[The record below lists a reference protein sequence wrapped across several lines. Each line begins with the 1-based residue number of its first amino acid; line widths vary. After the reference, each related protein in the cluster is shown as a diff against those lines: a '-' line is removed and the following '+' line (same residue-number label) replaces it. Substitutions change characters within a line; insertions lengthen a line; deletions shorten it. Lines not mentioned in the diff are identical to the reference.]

1 MAGSATYQANIAE
14 ELEPGI
20 SELVGDGFRMHP
32 EIFSKLVRVSDSDKA
47 AEHILEVNS
56 ILLPSKKDEGQPM
69 ATDKLIEGPKRNI
82 SHSVYA
88 LAIGAS
94 WEALRDEKYGRL
106 KRSST
111 DLGRS
116 MAELLNIKGHVIYN
130 DGFSGETAID
140 GLPVFS
146 ASHINRRLGNTW
158 SNLGATDLTY
168 TGVQDM
174 FTTFMNMTDGTGK
187 KIMMMPQA
195 LAIPPEYWI
204 AARQIFGSDKEPFV
218 ADNTINVLTGDKKL
232 SVIISPYFND
242 TDAWYV
248 RAGLNDINAHF
259 FFRERPIQDSWDD
272 RSARVSYFAIIVR
285 IGWGVSD
292 PHGLWAS
299 PGA

>member
-1 MAGSATYQANIAE
+1 MAGAATYQANIAE

-20 SELVGDGFRMHP
+20 RELVGDGFKMHP

-56 ILLPSKKDEGQPM
+56 LRLPSLKYEGQPI
-69 ATDKLIEGPKRNI
+69 ATDKVIEGPKKNI
-82 SHSVYA
+82 SHTVWA
-88 LAIGAS
+88 LAAGMS

-106 KRSST
+106 KRT
-111 DLGRS
+111 ARDLGRS

-140 GLPVFS
+140 GVSVFS
-146 ASHINRRLGNTW
+146 ASHVNRRLGTTW
-158 SNLGATDLTY
+158 SNLASTDLTY
-168 TGVQDM
+168 TGIQDM
-174 FTTFMNMTDGTGK
+174 FTNFMNMTDGTGK
-187 KIMMMPQA
+187 KIMMMPEL
-195 LAIPPEYWI
+195 LAIPPEYWVT
-204 AARQIFGSDKEPFV
+204 AKQLFGSDKEPFI

-232 SVIISPYFND
+232 SVLISPYFND
-242 TDAWYV
+242 TDAWYA
-248 RAGLNDINAHF
+248 RSSLSDINAHF
-259 FFRERPIQDSWDD
+259 FFRERPMQDSWDD

-292 PHGLWAS
+292 AHGLFGS